1 MTITRE
7 QKWIDKQLYG
17 YFKRQTDEMSHDKTW
32 IWLRKGNFK
41 RETEPLPTSAQ
52 NNAIRTHHIK
62 ARIDM
67 TQQNRNCS
75 LCGDRNE
82 TINHIMIKCSKLAQ
96 KKYKT
101 RHDEWARRSIGK
113 CARNLIRLY
122 ERMLHAQPSIC
133 PRK

>member
-1 MTITRE
+1 MDNRMTITRKL
-7 QKWIDKQLYG
+7 KWEEKQLYG
-17 YFKRQTDEMSHDKTW
+17 RS
-32 IWLRKGNFK
+32 
-41 RETEPLPTSAQ
+41 Q

-67 TQQNRNCS
+67 TQQNSNCR

-82 TINHIMIKCSKLAQ
+82 TINHIISECSKLAQ

-101 RHDEWARRSIGK
+101 RHDEWARRSIGNS
-113 CARNLIRLY
+113 ARNLIRLY